1 MEQHF
6 TYENVSFDY
15 QLILEDRKTIAATVY
30 PNESISVKAPLESEL
45 SRINE
50 FLTRKFRWVLKQRR
64 FFNQF
69 KDQKEKEYVSGEAF
83 RYLGRRYKLLVRATT
98 APERV
103 CLHHGT
109 LVVYSSAPGD
119 GTRTQGLLE
128 HWYAERATKIFN
140 ERLKECFG
148 LFEYETCPRIVI
160 RKLNKRWG
168 SYLPKGNRIHLNPE
182 LVQASKAQID
192 YVIIHELCHV
202 AHNNHSRAFYELLS
216 VKLPKWQD
224 VKAELELK
232 LLA

>member
-1 MEQHF
+1 MEQRF
-6 TYENVSFDY
+6 TYENISFDY

-30 PNESISVKAPLESEL
+30 PNESISVKAPMESEL

-69 KDQKEKEYVSGEAF
+69 KDQNEKEYVSGEAF
-83 RYLGRRYKLLVRATT
+83 RHLGRRYKLLVRASTD
-98 APERV
+98 PERV
-103 CLHHGT
+103 SLHHGT
-109 LVVYSSAPGD
+109 LIVYSSAPED
-119 GTRTQGLLE
+119 GIRTQGLLE
-128 HWYAERATKIFN
+128 QWYAERATKIFN
-140 ERLKECFG
+140 ERLKECFE

-202 AHNNHSRAFYELLS
+202 AHNNHSRAFYDLLS
-216 VKLPKWQD
+216 VKLPKWQN